1 MIFKRISMLRIQD
14 FQFNPFQTNCYVVWD
29 DSKECAIIDPAPLPG
44 RETDILADF
53 VAAQGL
59 TPKAILLTHGHGD
72 HALGVA
78 ECLRHWD
85 VPVYMNSAD
94 RDICRQHAKMCA
106 QMGMGQL
113 DSEFPAT
120 DVKEEDKIAFGGHE
134 FIVIETP
141 GHTPGGVSYLC
152 IEEKVLFSGDTLFR
166 GTIGRTDLP
175 GGDFDEILKS
185 LNGKLLGL
193 AGDIEVFPGHG
204 PSTSIAEEVQS
215 NPFLQPFNEE
225 VDMDEAAANAIAPTF
240 KR

>member
-1 MIFKRISMLRIQD
+1 MLKVQD

-29 DSKECAIIDPAPLPG
+29 DTKECVIIDPAPMPG
-44 RETDILADF
+44 REMDILTGF
-53 VAAQGL
+53 VAAKEL
-59 TPKAILLTHGHGD
+59 SPKAILLTHGHGD

-78 ECLRHWD
+78 ACLQIWA
-85 VPVYMNSAD
+85 VPVYMNAAD

-106 QMGMGQL
+106 QMGMKL

-120 DVKEEDKIAFGGHE
+120 DVKEEDRIAFGNHE
-134 FIVIETP
+134 FIVIGTP

-166 GTIGRTDLP
+166 GTIGRTDLH
-175 GGDFDEILKS
+175 GGDFDEIMTS

-193 AGDIEVFPGHG
+193 AGDIDVYPGHG
-204 PSTSIAEEVQS
+204 SATSIADEVQN

-240 KR
+240 RR